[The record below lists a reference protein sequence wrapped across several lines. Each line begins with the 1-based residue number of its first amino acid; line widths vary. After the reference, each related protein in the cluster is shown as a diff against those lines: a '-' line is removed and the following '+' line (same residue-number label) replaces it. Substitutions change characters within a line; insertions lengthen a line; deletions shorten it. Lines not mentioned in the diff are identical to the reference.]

1 MDCRLTKLQAR
12 RSSIARP
19 SHSLAL
25 TAASA
30 AILGAM
36 ITLRSKKQ
44 RSLQQGIADFYDAS
58 TGAVDQMWVRFWP
71 GAFMCYGRER
81 KKQTWYIMRVPLT
94 ESMRKPLQ
102 ELRLWGVW
110 VEIWGDH
117 LHHGYYEDNSWRPAA
132 ISPAFFKH
140 LAAQDDEKRL
150 DRIRVDKTR
159 VYRIIFWNL
168 PRFA

>member
-58 TGAVDQMWVRFWP
+58 TGAVDPMWVRFWP
-71 GAFMCYGRER
+71 GAFMCCAMKMDGKGKNKHGTSWGCLLQKAWESLCKNCGCEACGLRYGEI
-81 KKQTWYIMRVPLT
+81 TFIMATMRTTLGGLPPYHQHSSNILQHKT
-94 ESMRKPLQ
+94 MRK
-102 ELRLWGVW
+102 
-110 VEIWGDH
+110 D
-117 LHHGYYEDNSWRPAA
+117 
-132 ISPAFFKH
+132 
-140 LAAQDDEKRL
+140 
-150 DRIRVDKTR
+150 
-159 VYRIIFWNL
+159 
-168 PRFA
+168 